1 MSILNEKLTKM
12 KDSLRKETQKMST
25 YSVKNVKRREQRF
38 VVMRASVRKEKN
50 DWAAIAKNLESEN
63 RKLKLELQGMKKL
76 QGTSTRQR
84 KALRK
89 VRGTNRSLNGD
100 KQYAS
105 QMMRQMGQLKK
116 RIQTETSCARRR
128 VRESTQLG

>member
-1 MSILNEKLTKM
+1 MTGQLL
-12 KDSLRKETQKMST
+12 
-25 YSVKNVKRREQRF
+25 QRIW
-38 VVMRASVRKEKN
+38 K
-50 DWAAIAKNLESEN
+50 IEN
-63 RKLKLELQGMKKL
+63 RKLKLEL

-105 QMMRQMGQLKK
+105 LMMRQMGQLKT